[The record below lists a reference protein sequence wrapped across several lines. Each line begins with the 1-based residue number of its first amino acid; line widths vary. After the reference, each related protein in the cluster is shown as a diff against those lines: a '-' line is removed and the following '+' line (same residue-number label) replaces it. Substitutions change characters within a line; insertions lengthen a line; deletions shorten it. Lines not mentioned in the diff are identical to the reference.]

1 VSETTNASTDPMAD
15 LMKFGYTSDNS
26 VAGIGRVVRAKNVT
40 RRVRRV
46 TIASDELAKLPA
58 DLGWNRPFRA
68 YVPQPGYYDQPFCP
82 PLGEDGQFGDLFAMQ
97 QEHTVVRAYTLRRFD
112 PKALEID
119 VDFVLHDN
127 AGVASTWA
135 ETAKEGDGF
144 GFLISTMEMMSM
156 PLADV
161 DWLLL
166 FGDDTAIPHIANTL
180 GALPGGRRAIAIL
193 EVDDE
198 PDEQALDSA
207 GDVSVQWVHRKGAPA
222 GLSGKLEEAVRA
234 LPWPEGTI
242 AAYVATEAKATRR
255 LRDFLRD
262 ERGLER
268 RNILKPGDGINTY
281 DVAPYWRL
289 VELDDEAIAERMARA
304 SKRAA
309 DGEDAMEAWVDE
321 MMS

>member
-1 VSETTNASTDPMAD
+1 VSEASSPSVPS
-15 LMKFGYTSDNS
+15 LEYTSDNS
-26 VAGIGRVVRAKNVT
+26 VAGIGRVVRAEYVT
-40 RRVRRV
+40 RRVRRL
-46 TIASDELAKLPA
+46 TFASDELAKLPA

-68 YVPQPGYYDQPFCP
+68 YVPEPGHYDQPYCP
-82 PLGEDGQFGDLFAMQ
+82 PLGEDGKFLDLFAMHH
-97 QEHTVVRAYTLRRFD
+97 EHTAVRAYTLRGFD

-135 ETAKEGDGF
+135 ESAKEGDGF
-144 GFLISTMEMMSM
+144 GFLISTMELMSM

-166 FGDDTAIPHIANTL
+166 FGDDTAIPHISNTL
-180 GALPGGRRAIAIL
+180 GALAAGQRAIAIL

-198 PDEQALDSA
+198 VDQQSLDSA
-207 GDVSVQWVHRKGAPA
+207 GDVSVQWVHRKGEPA
-222 GLSGKLEEAVRA
+222 GVSGKLEEAVRA
-234 LPWPEGTI
+234 LAWPEGTV
-242 AAYVATEAKATRR
+242 AAYVATEAKATRA

-262 ERGLER
+262 KRGLKR
-268 RNILKPGDGINTY
+268 RNLLAPGDGVDTY

-289 VELDDEAIAERMARA
+289 VPLTDEGIAERMTRA
-304 SKRAA
+304 SERAA
-309 DGEDAMEAWVDE
+309 AGEDGLEAWVDE